1 MRYNCKMLLR
11 ILHAQVGPI
20 PLLRTKIQ
28 RKVKILTKFAFHF
41 SLFVFFFF
49 LYTRECDNYSQTA
62 KCDDQ
67 FWEKR
72 GSVNKLAEKSG
83 AAARVP
89 VKISRAFCTCNLHI
103 Y

>member
-49 LYTRECDNYSQTA
+49 FFTHV
-62 KCDDQ
+62 
-67 FWEKR
+67 
-72 GSVNKLAEKSG
+72 SVTIIPRQPNVTINFGRNEGALTNWLKKAE
-83 AAARVP
+83 P
-89 VKISRAFCTCNLHI
+89 PRAYL
-103 Y
+103 